1 MANEPKDL
9 GARAEELRR
18 ILTRASELYYNQD
31 APEMSDYEYDMLF
44 EELKQLEIA
53 HPELDDPNSPT
64 HRVGGAPSEKFEKI
78 THPVKMGSLSDVF
91 SEEEMRAFLERT
103 TKTLTDAGIDPVPE
117 RITPDSSPPATAR
130 YRRAKK
136 EPML

>member
-44 EELKQLEIA
+44 EELKQLEIS

-78 THPVKMGSLSDVF
+78 THPVKMGSLS
-91 SEEEMRAFLERT
+91 
-103 TKTLTDAGIDPVPE
+103 
-117 RITPDSSPPATAR
+117 
-130 YRRAKK
+130 
-136 EPML
+136 